1 MKKKFLSLALSCAL
15 LLALAGCGTN
25 NETSSGQSDSSPQV
39 QTVTDMTYSITERYY
54 TETGE
59 VETLEVEGL
68 YTGQVVDEIPNGEGT
83 FVSESSDGDIWT
95 YTGQFENGLYN
106 GQGKMTLSAESDDQ
120 DENLDF
126 EVGTFIDGLFTP
138 TTYELFN
145 TISSFATADY
155 SISDENRDFMELNS
169 DLLPAVTAEAQ
180 SKLSNFVDSSITYP
194 MMTKTLDGLGGKF
207 YHCPNA
213 YVIQIFQTKMHGHD
227 VTEIICSDA
236 DRNVYYI
243 LYDGVLPDVYDES
256 TIEFTAMP
264 VSASGYENV
273 SGGFT
278 NTIVMIGGSVGLV

>member
-169 DLLPAVTAEAQ
+169 DLFPAVTAEAQ

-213 YVIQIFQTKMHGHD
+213 YVIQIFQTKCMD
-227 VTEIICSDA
+227 TMSQKLFVLTPIEMSIIFCTMACCRTYTTRARSSLQQCP
-236 DRNVYYI
+236 Y
-243 LYDGVLPDVYDES
+243 LLPD
-256 TIEFTAMP
+256 TKM
-264 VSASGYENV
+264 
-273 SGGFT
+273 
-278 NTIVMIGGSVGLV
+278 SVAALQIPL